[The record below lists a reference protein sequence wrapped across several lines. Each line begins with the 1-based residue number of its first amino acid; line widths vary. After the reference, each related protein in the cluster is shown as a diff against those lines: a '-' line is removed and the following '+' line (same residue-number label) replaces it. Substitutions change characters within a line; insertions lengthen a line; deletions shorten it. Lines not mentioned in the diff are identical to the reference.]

1 MSKARRPARAALTV
15 PAVLVAME
23 MAIVTVAGASGGAD
37 AQVTFTDIAAGDNA
51 GISYR
56 RAPSL
61 SQVENEA
68 LQQAQLYRFGVEV
81 LDSPDSPRGMP
92 GVAMLDYDR
101 DGDLD
106 LYVTNGPGADNSL
119 YSNQYVEHCCSGG
132 SCDTTCP
139 VEFIDMADAAS
150 VTATAQD
157 SNGACF
163 GDIDND
169 GDHDLLVLGNVTPE
183 NLEHNRVYENDGD
196 GTFTD
201 ISAASGLSAT
211 TTQLA
216 LCGDQDLDND
226 GEPDNDVDCLT
237 PSSCAFGD
245 VDNDGLLDVAI
256 VQAFDMRD
264 REPLLAIPFSSSQR
278 NQLFLNQGGNTFS
291 DVSATSGVTLT
302 DYPAP
307 PAGST
312 FPAPPADAAAISWA
326 VSLVDYDSDG
336 DVDIFVADDQGAIP
350 YGKNFGVDRGY
361 VQLYQNDGSGHF
373 TNVTIASNLDAP
385 GDWMGLSFG
394 DFDGNGLLDV
404 FSSNVGMPPST
415 VFFGPPDPFWDAVNL
430 SEQRDSRWFL
440 QQPDGVFIDTAEQGP
455 NGDPNL
461 YNTPFGWGTSGADY
475 DNDGDT
481 DIIFHGGFDFSV
493 FVGTAPGVMLRN
505 DGSADFRRD
514 TVALAGS
521 TDHVRRNV
529 RGMAVGDLN
538 NDGFVDIASVSN
550 FDYPDPIALTPTRQ
564 PGVDF
569 APFLASPLG
578 TQFDADAFYV
588 ATFMPLNP
596 FVPLFLSDHVFNGIV
611 FPNGTLSV
619 EMNSADNRNR
629 WAQVEVRGTKG
640 LTTGG
645 TVNRDGIGAVLT
657 FKPRGKT
664 SVMQPIL
671 GGSSMTSQDSLIAT
685 FGLGRKRAGW
695 VEVLWPG
702 GVRNKLSGVRA
713 GERVLFPEI
722 PCSFDDPSFTFA
734 TYDQCVVDALDEL
747 RAGPEPVI
755 DARSAAR
762 LWASALFAF
771 FTH

>member
-1 MSKARRPARAALTV
+1 MSRARTPIRQSILFAILTGMTLTTLAVAA
-15 PAVLVAME
+15 P
-23 MAIVTVAGASGGAD
+23 GGPD
-37 AQVTFTDIAAGDNA
+37 AQVTFIDIAAGDGA

-61 SQVENEA
+61 SQAETA
-68 LQQAQLYRFGVEV
+68 ILQQVVPYRFGVEV

-92 GVAMLDYDR
+92 GVAILDYDG

-106 LYVTNGPGADNSL
+106 LYVTNGPGAANSL
-119 YSNQYVEHCCSGG
+119 YANQFAETCCTGG
-132 SCDTTCP
+132 SCDTSCP
-139 VEFIDMADAAS
+139 VEFIDMAGVAG
-150 VTATAQD
+150 VEATAQD

-169 GDHDLLVLGNVTPE
+169 GDHDLLVLGNVTPA
-183 NLEHNRVYENDGD
+183 NLEHNRLFENLGE
-196 GTFTD
+196 GTFAD
-201 ISAASGLSAT
+201 ISAASGLAADA
-211 TTQLA
+211 TQLA
-216 LCGDQDLDND
+216 SCGDLDLDHD
-226 GEPDNDVDCLT
+226 GEPDNDSDCLT

-264 REPLLAIPFSSSQR
+264 REPLLAIPFSSSQS
-278 NQLFLNQGGNTFS
+278 NQLFLNQGGNTFA
-291 DVSATSGVTLT
+291 DVSVASGFTVT

-307 PAGST
+307 PPGSP

-326 VSLVDYDSDG
+326 LSLVDYDTDG
-336 DVDIFVADDQGAIP
+336 DIDIFVAEDQGAIP
-350 YGKNFGVDRGY
+350 YGKNFGIDRGY
-361 VQLYQNDGSGHF
+361 VQLYSNDGTGQF
-373 TNVTIASNLDAP
+373 TNVTIPSNLDAP
-385 GDWMGLSFG
+385 GDWMGVSFG

-404 FSSNVGMPPST
+404 FSSNVGMPSST

-440 QQPDGVFIDTAEQGP
+440 QQPGGTFIDTAEQGP

-493 FVGTAPGVMLRN
+493 FIGTAPGVMLRN

-538 NDGFVDIASVSN
+538 NDGFVDIVSVSN
-550 FDYPDPIALTPTRQ
+550 FDYPDPIPLTPTR
-564 PGVDF
+564 PAGVDF
-569 APFLASPLG
+569 AGFLASPLG
-578 TQFDADAFYV
+578 AQFDADAFYV
-588 ATFMPLNP
+588 ATFTP
-596 FVPLFLSDHVFNGIV
+596 FIPSLPLFLSDHASAGIT
-611 FPNGTLSV
+611 FPDGTLSI
-619 EMNSADNRNR
+619 ELNSADNDNR
-629 WAQVEVRGTKG
+629 WAQVEVLGTQG
-640 LTTGG
+640 LTAGG

-664 SVMQPIL
+664 PVMQPIL
-671 GGSSMTSQDSLIAT
+671 GGSSMTSQDSLIAN
-685 FGLGRKRAGW
+685 FGLGKKRRGS
-695 VEVLWPG
+695 VEILWPG
-702 GVRNKLSGVRA
+702 GVRNKLYGVRA

-722 PCSFDDPSFTFA
+722 PCGFDDPSFILP
-734 TYDQCVVDALDEL
+734 TYAQCVAEALDDL
-747 RAGPEPVI
+747 QAGPDPVL
-755 DARSAAR
+755 DPWSAFR
-762 LWASALFAF
+762 FWVSALVAF
-771 FTH
+771 VSA